1 MATYYGTYGQK
12 VQYLASDPSDPQIG
26 QVWYNST
33 SAVLKVRGVSTVG
46 AWSAGGNYP
55 TNIVNVA
62 GAGTQTA
69 GLAFGGATP
78 PVTGATNTYN
88 GTSWTTVPATMNTA
102 RTNLAGCGTQTAALA
117 AGGFSTGNTGVSESY
132 NGTSWTN
139 TPSLNLARY
148 ALAGSN
154 QGSNTATIVFGGFNG
169 SNPAPPSVFYTN
181 TESFNGSSWTAVN
194 ALNTGRDSFG
204 GAGTQTAALAFAGEL
219 DQSGNN
225 TANTESWNGTSWT
238 TVNSMNSAGYLGSGT
253 GTQTAALGYYR
264 VNYPTNTISS
274 IEQWN
279 GTSWTNTTAMATTR
293 YGIGAVGTQSS
304 ALGIGGTPFPAGG
317 LTNSTEEWNGP
328 GTATTRTVTVS

>member
-1 MATYYGTYGQK
+1 MSTYYGTYGQK
-12 VQYLASDPSDPQIG
+12 VQYLSSDPPAPQTG

-33 SAVLKVRGVSTVG
+33 SATLKVRAVSTVG
-46 AWSAGGNYP
+46 TWSAGGNYP
-55 TNIVNVA
+55 INITGA
-62 GAGTQTA
+62 SGAGTQTA
-69 GLAFGGATP
+69 ALVFGGSTP
-78 PVTGATNTYN
+78 SVTNTYN
-88 GTSWTTVPATMNTA
+88 GTSWTTVPATMNTSRSA
-102 RTNLAGCGTQTAALA
+102 LAGCGTQTAALA
-117 AGGFSTGNTGVSESY
+117 AGGAPLTSASESY

-148 ALAGSN
+148 GLAGSN

-219 DQSGNN
+219 NQAGND

-238 TVNSMNSAGYLGSGT
+238 TVNAMNSPGYQGTGT

-264 VNYPTNTISS
+264 VNYPNGVYSS
-274 IEQWN
+274 IESWN
-279 GTSWTNTTAMATTR
+279 GTSWTNTSAMATNRLNATAA
-293 YGIGAVGTQSS
+293 GTQTAGLAVG
-304 ALGIGGTPFPAGG
+304 GNPFPAGG
-317 LTNSTEEWNGP
+317 LTNVTELWNGP
-328 GTATTRTVTVS
+328 GTATTKTVTVT